1 MKTTIRLALA
11 AAALAALVDLQAEVT
26 ITRQPTNQV
35 VSLGAHATLEVTAS
49 STVPPITY
57 QWYDNGALQPHQTN
71 RTLVLNN
78 IRLDQA
84 VEYYVVVNDADNQ
97 PVQSDPATVTVDPTF
112 TKLTAGDIVTDQ
124 EGSATGTWGDY
135 DGDGFLDLY
144 VANSSSSSVRNSL
157 YRNNGDGTFT
167 KQLTNAFLQ
176 TLGKSV
182 SASWAD
188 TDNDGDLDLIVARTY
203 SGPTEWLRND
213 GSGQFTARQL
223 TAVSGPL
230 CPVLA
235 DFDGD
240 GWVDLFLGH
249 VNANDLVYRNNR
261 DGNFREL
268 TAEEAGDAVLDGRL
282 SAGAVAGDY
291 DGDGDDDLWVG
302 MEPAN
307 ALYRN
312 DGSGKFERVAP
323 GSLATDTL
331 GTTAN
336 WVDYDNDGW
345 FDLLVA
351 GINRPIALHRNLTGQ
366 GFADVAAAA
375 GLGVSIEAYDSAWGD
390 YDNDGH
396 IDFLVVNEYS
406 RANTLYRNNGDGTFA
421 EVDVGSPIHDGRN
434 DIGVNWVDID
444 NDGDLDLFI
453 ACGDGKPEA
462 NLLYLNNG
470 NANHWL
476 EVKLIGQASN
486 RSGVGARI
494 RVQASIGGQPV
505 TQLRQITASGLGA
518 GHGRIAHFGL
528 GDATKADIVR
538 VEWPSGI
545 VQELTDVPAGQAEQ
559 PLLLVTE
566 HQEYPGAAPAFSGAS
581 FSSTGFDLPIAEPRA
596 GIVYVLEGSTNLAT
610 WTKLMV
616 RTSAGG
622 THKWVDEEASNL
634 ATRFYR
640 LIVP

>member
-1 MKTTIRLALA
+1 MRTTIRLALA
-11 AAALAALVDLQAEVT
+11 AAALAAPIQLHAEVQ
-26 ITRQPTNQV
+26 ITQHPTDQV
-35 VSLGAHATLEVTAS
+35 VSLGAHVTLEVTAS
-49 STVPPITY
+49 STAPPITY
-57 QWYDNGALQPHQTN
+57 QWYGKGALLPDQTS

-78 IRLDQA
+78 IQLDQA
-84 VEYYVVVNDADNQ
+84 GEYYVVVNDADNQ
-97 PVQSDPATVTVDPTF
+97 PVESNPATVTVDPTF
-112 TKLTAGDIVTDQ
+112 TKVAAGDIVTDQ
-124 EGSATGTWGDY
+124 EGSVTGTWGDY

-144 VANSSSSSVRNSL
+144 VANNSSSNVRNSL
-157 YRNNGDGTFT
+157 YRNNGNGTFT

-182 SASWAD
+182 SAAWAD
-188 TDNDGDLDLIVARTY
+188 TDNDGDPDLIVARTY

-213 GSGQFTARQL
+213 GAGQFTARQL
-223 TAVSGPL
+223 TAASGPL

-240 GWVDLFLGH
+240 GWVDLFLSH
-249 VNANDLVYRNNR
+249 VSGNDLLYRNNR
-261 DGNFREL
+261 DGAFRLL

-312 DGSGKFERVAP
+312 DGSSKFERVAP

-345 FDLLVA
+345 LDLSVA
-351 GINRPIALHRNLTGQ
+351 GINRPIALHRNLEGQ
-366 GFADVAAAA
+366 GFADLADAA

-390 YDNDGH
+390 YDNDGY
-396 IDFLVVNEYS
+396 IDFYFVNEYS

-421 EVDVGSPIHDGRN
+421 EVDVGSPIRDGTN
-434 DIGVNWVDID
+434 DVGVNWADID

-476 EVKLIGQASN
+476 KVKLTGQASN
-486 RSGVGARI
+486 RSGVGAKI
-494 RVQASIGGQPV
+494 RVQATIRGQPV
-505 TQLRQITASGLGA
+505 TQLRQITACGLGA
-518 GHGRIAHFGL
+518 GHGLIAHFGL
-528 GDATKADIVR
+528 GDATQADIIR

-545 VQELTDVPAGQAEQ
+545 MQELADVTANQA
-559 PLLLVTE
+559 LTVVE
-566 HQEYPGAAPAFSGAS
+566 HQLYEGPAPAFASVTLSPSGVGLAVTEPATGALYVVEAS
-581 FSSTGFDLPIAEPRA
+581 ADLM
-596 GIVYVLEGSTNLAT
+596 T

-616 RTSAGG
+616 GTSAGG
-622 THKWVDEEASNL
+622 TYEWMDEQPGNHL
-634 ATRFYR
+634 TRFYR